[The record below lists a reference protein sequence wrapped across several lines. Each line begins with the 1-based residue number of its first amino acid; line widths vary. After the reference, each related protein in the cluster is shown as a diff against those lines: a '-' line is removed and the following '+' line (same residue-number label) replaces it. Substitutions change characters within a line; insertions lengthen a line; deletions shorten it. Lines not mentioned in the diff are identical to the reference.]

1 MPAEAEKARAAGRA
15 CVSLFREHGAPL
27 VIKADNDSA
36 FTAQETQELLS
47 RWGMFFSC
55 RPWSSRPT
63 KAFARP
69 GAHEVGAGR

>member
-1 MPAEAEKARAAGRA
+1 MPADAEKARAADRA
-15 CVSLFREHGAPL
+15 LASPLRAHGAPL
-27 VIKADNDSA
+27 VIKADKDSA

-55 RPWSSRPT
+55 RPCSSRPT
-63 KAFARP
+63 MAFARP